1 MYKMKFLLAAII
13 CSLSILFAQTPIAEI
28 RGNNSSGVPVN
39 MDQQFTVSGIV
50 TSTTQLG
57 FNGPASIQDETA
69 GLSIYG
75 SGFAGQVQIG
85 DSVTITSTL
94 THFNGLTQFGYS
106 SSGSSFIN
114 HGNVGEPEPEV
125 VTVSEILNQDWNG
138 VELYESKLIRIN
150 NVTINASGTFS
161 VNTNYSYS
169 DGTGTSEIRID
180 TDVSD
185 IVGTNIPSSSIDI
198 IGVLS
203 QYDPS
208 PPHSSGYQLMPRRL
222 VDIVTGNQPLIIG
235 SVIASNITPSSFKVY
250 FNTAREGDSKVQ
262 YGTTTDLELGT
273 VEIDESTTNHIVE
286 ITELQ
291 PLTKYYFKAMSENE
305 SGVSESDILSV
316 YTASDNPETGT
327 INAYFNFSVDTTV
340 ALPGNAAK
348 GDADFPSVVI
358 NRINSAV
365 YSIDLALYSFFG
377 ISQIPDAIIAAK
389 NRGVKVRLV
398 YDNRTV
404 QSSIQELL
412 NAGIKM
418 SQRPPIDGI
427 MHNKFAI
434 IDARDEDPNN
444 DWVITG
450 SWNWTSLELDWRNN
464 VIEINDPSLASAY
477 TVEFEEMWGSNTDN
491 PSVSNAKFGP
501 YKSDNTTHS
510 FNIGGRE
517 VKLYFSPSD
526 NTESQISSALATAD
540 SSMYFSLLV
549 FTSDPL
555 YTTILN
561 RNINGITD
569 IRGIINDINVNG
581 SEFSYL
587 VNLDGAEVF
596 AFSGSGKLHHKYALV
611 DASYYSSDPILITGS
626 HNWSRSAN
634 EDNDENTLIIHD
646 VYLANQYMQEFKKRY
661 NELGGTTEFVIPIIT
676 SIEDKNN
683 LYPNDIELY
692 QNYPNPFNP
701 LTTFSFFVP
710 QTQYVDLSVYNLL
723 GEKVASIFNGEA
735 QAGKHIYDFRADNL
749 SSGIYFY
756 TLTTGQ
762 NSITKKLMLLK

>member
-1 MYKMKFLLAAII
+1 MKIKNYILAAIL
-13 CSLSILFAQTPIAEI
+13 CSFSLYAQTPIAEI
-28 RGNNSSGVPVN
+28 RVNNSSGVPIN
-39 MDQQFTVSGIV
+39 MDQQFTVSGVV
-50 TSTTQLG
+50 TSSNQLG
-57 FNGPASIQDETA
+57 FNGPATIEDNTA

-94 THFNGLTQFGYS
+94 THFNGLTQFGFS

-114 HGNVGEPEPEV
+114 HGNIGEPEPEI
-125 VTVSEILNQDWNG
+125 VTISEILGQQWNG

-150 NVTINASGTFS
+150 NITINASGSFS
-161 VNTNYSYS
+161 GNTNYSIS

-180 TDVSD
+180 QDITE
-185 IVGTNIPSSSIDI
+185 IVGTAIPSSTIDI

-208 PPHSSGYQLMPRRL
+208 PPHSTGYQLMPRKL
-222 VDIVTGNQPLIIG
+222 VDIVTGNQPLIVG
-235 SVIASNITPSSFKVY
+235 SVIASNITTNSFKVY
-250 FNTAREGDSKVQ
+250 FNTARNGDTKVQ
-262 YGTTTDLELGT
+262 YGLTQSLEIGT
-273 VEIDESTTNHIVE
+273 ESIDESTTTHVIE
-286 ITELQ
+286 ISGLT
-291 PLTKYYFKAMSENE
+291 PLTKYYFKAISENE
-305 SGVSESDILSV
+305 SGVSESDILTV
-316 YTASDNPETGT
+316 FTASENPETGA

-340 ALPGNAAK
+340 AIAGNAAN
-348 GDADFPSVVI
+348 GNAYFPSVVI
-358 NRINSAV
+358 NRINSAT

-377 ISQIPDAIIAAK
+377 INQIPDAIIAAK
-389 NRGVKVRLV
+389 NRGVKVRFV
-398 YDNRTV
+398 YDNRTT
-404 QSSIQELL
+404 QSSVQELL

-427 MHNKFAI
+427 MHNKFAV

-450 SWNWTSLELDWRNN
+450 SWNWTSLELDWRNS
-464 VIEINDPSLASAY
+464 ILEINDPSLASAY
-477 TVEFEEMWGSNTDN
+477 TVEFEEMWGSDNEN

-510 FNIGGRE
+510 FNIGGRD

-526 NTESQISSALATAD
+526 NTESHIGTVLSSAD
-540 SSMYFSLLV
+540 SSIYFSLLV

-555 YTTILN
+555 YSSILN
-561 RNINGITD
+561 RNINGVTD
-569 IRGIINDINVNG
+569 IRGIINDVNVNG

-587 VNLDGAEVF
+587 VNLDGADVF
-596 AFSGSGKLHHKYALV
+596 QFSGSGKLHHKYGLV
-611 DASYYSSDPILITGS
+611 DASYASSDPTVIVGS
-626 HNWSRSAN
+626 HNWSRAAN

-661 NELGGTTEFVIPIIT
+661 NELGGTMAFIIPTVT
-676 SIEDKNN
+676 SVENEKGI
-683 LYPNDIELY
+683 YPSDISLY

-701 LTTFSFFVP
+701 VTTFSFYNP
-710 QTQYVDLSVYNLL
+710 QSQYIDLSVYNLL
-723 GEKVASIFNGEA
+723 GEKVATIYNGEA
-735 QAGKHIYDFRADNL
+735 QAGKHVYDFRADNL

-756 TLTTGQ
+756 TLTNGR